1 MAATTS
7 RTLLRPQAARS
18 KTENL
23 VKLPEIYSY
32 HDHLEFLR
40 DWLAYRKASQPGFST
55 RSLARDAGLSP
66 GYLPL
71 VLAGKRVL
79 SHKALTRLGPHLG
92 LSKNERS
99 YLDALVTL
107 GTTDSQPARLEALE
121 KMKRFGAYQRSNPRE
136 LETYRYLTHWYYV
149 AIREMALLPDF
160 EPTPEWIQPR
170 LRETVPAGEIQAAVE
185 FLLSN
190 GFLAKSVD
198 GRFSI
203 PERALECVG
212 GVYKVAL
219 TQFHHEVLDLAARS
233 IMDTPSTDRTIL
245 GHTVALGER
254 QFEEARSILDEAI
267 RKIRE
272 LGQKAD
278 ATSPG
283 EAVYHAELL
292 LFPMTRKAPGR
303 RRTS

>member
-1 MAATTS
+1 
-7 RTLLRPQAARS
+7 
-18 KTENL
+18 
-23 VKLPEIYSY
+23 VKHPEIYGY

-40 DWLAYRKASQPGFST
+40 DWLAYRKASQPGFSM
-55 RSLARDAGLSP
+55 RSLAREAGLSP

-79 SHKALTRLGPHLG
+79 SHKSLTKLGPHLG

-99 YLDALVTL
+99 YLEALVIL
-107 GTTDSQPARLEALE
+107 GTSDSQQTRLEALE

-170 LRETVPAGEIQAAVE
+170 LRETVSAGEIQAALD
-185 FLLSN
+185 FLLAN
-190 GFLAKSVD
+190 GFLSKAAD

-233 IMDTPSTDRTIL
+233 ITETPSTERSIQ

-254 QFEEARSILDEAI
+254 QFQEARAILDEAI
-267 RKIRE
+267 GRIRA
-272 LGQKAD
+272 LGQKPD
-278 ATSPG
+278 PESPG
-283 EAVYHAELL
+283 EVVYHAELI
-292 LFPMTRKAPGR
+292 LFPMTQKRPPKR
-303 RRTS
+303 STS